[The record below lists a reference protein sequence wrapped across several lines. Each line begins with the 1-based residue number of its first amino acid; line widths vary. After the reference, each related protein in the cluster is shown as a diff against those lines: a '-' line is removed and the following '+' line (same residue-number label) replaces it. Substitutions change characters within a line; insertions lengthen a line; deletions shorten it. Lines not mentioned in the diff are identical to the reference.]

1 MDYGFHDFLGNL
13 GVFAVLATYLLL
25 QAEKMAP
32 NSISYSLINAI
43 GAVLILY
50 SLSFDFNLS
59 AVIIEAVWLMISM
72 YGIWRTLKARKAE
85 A

>member
-1 MDYGFHDFLGNL
+1 MDYGFHDLIGNL
-13 GVFAVLATYLLL
+13 GVFAVLASYLLL

-32 NSISYSLINAI
+32 NSISYSLINAV

-59 AVIIEAVWLMISM
+59 AVIIETVWFMISV
-72 YGIWRTLKARKAE
+72 YGIWRTLQARKA
-85 A
+85 AA